1 MPCEITWLF
10 TKNQI
15 ILYCIILINILC
27 RYRSC
32 PSITNSIYLKT
43 YGIKDGKTILKKK
56 KGKRNLTFLGLSC
69 NLLKIKFEQK
79 SGTQLFFFTKSVF
92 ILFYGVTKMKGFCR
106 LGVG

>member
-79 SGTQLFFFTKSVF
+79 SGTQLFFLYTKSVF
-92 ILFYGVTKMKGFCR
+92 ILFYFTGLPK
-106 LGVG
+106 